1 MADPLWMKN
10 QIKKIPILGKWT
22 TSIRR
27 RLKKVAPF
35 TTSQE
40 HWENRYKSGGD
51 SGPGSYN
58 RLAQFK
64 ADTINAFIKE
74 NDIKSVIDFGFGD
87 GNQLRLLDIPQYVG
101 FEVSESAVA
110 HCQKLYDDPSK
121 TFKHLT
127 EYQWDRADLALSLDV
142 LFHLVEEAV
151 FEAHLR
157 SLFNAA
163 KKYVII
169 YASNADDKEPNPTLP
184 QVRRRKFTPWISEH
198 APAFMLKAHI
208 PNKYPFDGNAETTS
222 RSEFFIYERI

>member
-1 MADPLWMKN
+1 MVDPLCMKN

-22 TSIRR
+22 TSINR

-35 TTSQE
+35 TTSEE
-40 HWENRYKSGGD
+40 HWESRYKSGGD
-51 SGPGSYN
+51 SGPGSYK

-64 ADTINAFIKE
+64 ADTINTFIKE

-87 GNQLRLLDIPQYVG
+87 GNQLQLLNIPKYVG

-110 HCQKLYDDPSK
+110 HCQEVYNDPSK
-121 TFKHLT
+121 TFKHLS
-127 EYQWDRADLALSLDV
+127 EYQNDRADLALSLDV

-151 FEAHLR
+151 FAAHLR
-157 SLFNAA
+157 SLFTAA

-169 YASNADDKEPNPTLP
+169 YASNADEEPDPTLP
-184 QVRRRKFTPWISEH
+184 QVRRRKFTPWVSEN
-198 APAFMLKAHI
+198 APDFMLKAHI